1 MKRFGN
7 ILWGIVFIL
16 LGLIWGSNA
25 LGITDINLF
34 FDGWWTLFII
44 VPCFIG
50 LFKERSKT
58 GNIIGLFVGIVLLL
72 CCQRIIDFNTI
83 WKLMIPAILVI
94 IGLSFIFKDTVN
106 RKINQEIKRL
116 NEKQTNANV
125 YCATFSEQNV
135 RFDNQEFD
143 GADLTAV
150 FGSVKC
156 DLTTAVITKDIV
168 INASAI
174 FGGIDIFVP
183 NDVVVKTKSVPIFG
197 GVSDRTVKSKNEN
210 APIVYINAQSVF
222 GGVEIK

>member
-58 GNIIGLFVGIVLLL
+58 GNIIGLFIGIVLLL

-116 NEKQTNANV
+116 NEKQANANV

-183 NDVVVKTKSVPIFG
+183 NDVVVKTKSLPIFG